1 MMYVGWNFCEE
12 REEREG
18 AGKEAKIEMGG
29 FDVRDW
35 LDPATGWID
44 GHIARR
50 TDGKN
55 ETNEVPHKLARAN
68 RSRTAKTIATT
79 KICDELMPTGAC
91 ICPYIS
97 N

>member
-1 MMYVGWNFCEE
+1 
-12 REEREG
+12 
-18 AGKEAKIEMGG
+18 MGG
-29 FDVRDW
+29 FDDVRDW
-35 LDPATGWID
+35 LPRLE

-55 ETNEVPHKLARAN
+55 ETNEVPHKLASAN
-68 RSRTAKTIATT
+68 PSRTAKTIATT